1 MNTAELP
8 LLTVPIEL
16 KAHER
21 ARQLAAVQS
30 TVQKGK
36 RVYLNALAVY
46 AVHSYLKWLQIETD
60 LNVCDS
66 FNPVKTALANVADL
80 VIIGTGSLECRPVLP
95 GEITISLPEEVIENR
110 IGYVGVQFS
119 DRLDSVQL
127 LGFAPN
133 LDSSNA
139 PQQLAVAELMP
150 IDNLIEQITRL
161 QSAIAFLETDDPVAV
176 QVRAQIETQS
186 RSNIIAQLERI
197 YRTCEEYEW
206 RYAAGEVLAGSPA
219 GGELT
224 RESADS
230 ADSADTDLQ
239 DLAEDLLEK
248 LAEIWRDAA

>member
-8 LLTVPIEL
+8 LLTVPIKL
-16 KAHER
+16 KAHEM

-60 LNVCDS
+60 FNSSDS
-66 FNPVKTALANVADL
+66 FNPAKTALANIADL
-80 VIIGTGSLECRPVLP
+80 LIPGIGSLECRPVLP
-95 GEITISLPEEVIENR
+95 GETAIFLPDEVIENR

-127 LGFAPN
+127 LGFSPISN
-133 LDSSNA
+133 SSNP

-150 IDNLIEQITRL
+150 IDTLIEQITRL
-161 QSAIAFLETDDPVAV
+161 EEAIAFLETDDPVAV
-176 QVRAQIETQS
+176 QVRARVETRS
-186 RSNIIAQLERI
+186 PSNIVAQLERI

-206 RYAAGEVLAGSPA
+206 RYAGGEMLAGSTA
-219 GGELT
+219 GGEFT
-224 RESADS
+224 RES

-239 DLAEDLLEK
+239 DLAEALLEK
-248 LAEIWRDAA
+248 LAGIWRDAA

>member
-16 KAHER
+16 KAHEM

-60 LNVCDS
+60 FNSSDS
-66 FNPVKTALANVADL
+66 FNPAKTALANIADL
-80 VIIGTGSLECRPVLP
+80 LIPGIGSLECRPVLP
-95 GEITISLPEEVIENR
+95 GETAIFLPDEVIENR

-127 LGFAPN
+127 LGFVPS
-133 LDSSNA
+133 LDSSN
-139 PQQLAVAELMP
+139 PLQQLAVAELMP
-150 IDNLIEQITRL
+150 IDALIEQITRL
-161 QSAIAFLETDDPVAV
+161 EEAIAFLETDDPVAV
-176 QVRAQIETQS
+176 QVRSTIQTRS
-186 RSNIIAQLERI
+186 PSNIVAQLERI

-206 RYAAGEVLAGSPA
+206 RYAGGEMLAGSAA
-219 GGELT
+219 GGEFT
-224 RESADS
+224 RESV
-230 ADSADTDLQ
+230 DSADTDLQ
-239 DLAEDLLEK
+239 DLAEALLEK
-248 LAEIWRDAA
+248 LAEIWTDAA

>member
-1 MNTAELP
+1 MNIAELP

-16 KAHER
+16 KAHEM

-60 LNVCDS
+60 VNNSDS
-66 FNPVKTALANVADL
+66 FNPAKTALANVADL
-80 VIIGTGSLECRPVLP
+80 VIPGIGSLECRPVLP
-95 GEITISLPEEVIENR
+95 GETTIFLPEEVIENR

-127 LGFAPN
+127 LGFAPT
-133 LDSSNA
+133 LDSSNP
-139 PQQLAVAELMP
+139 PQQIAVAELMP
-150 IDNLIEQITRL
+150 IDTLIEQITRL
-161 QSAIAFLETDDPVAV
+161 EEAIAFLETDDPVAV
-176 QVRAQIETQS
+176 QVRSTIQTQS
-186 RSNIIAQLERI
+186 QSNIVAQLERI
-197 YRTCEEYEW
+197 YRTCDEYEW
-206 RYAAGEVLAGSPA
+206 RYAGGEMLAGSTA
-219 GGELT
+219 GGEFT

-230 ADSADTDLQ
+230 ADTDLE
-239 DLAEDLLEK
+239 DLAEALLEK

>member
-1 MNTAELP
+1 MNIAELP
-8 LLTVPIEL
+8 LLTVPLEL
-16 KAHER
+16 KAHEM

-46 AVHSYLKWLQIETD
+46 AVYSYLKWLQIETD
-60 LNVCDS
+60 WEGSDS
-66 FNPVKTALANVADL
+66 FNPAKTALANVADL
-80 VIIGTGSLECRPVLP
+80 VIPGIGSLECRPVLP
-95 GEITISLPEEVIENR
+95 GETTILLPEEVIENR

-127 LGFAPN
+127 LGFVPS
-133 LDSSNA
+133 LDSSNP

-150 IDNLIEQITRL
+150 IDALIEQITRL
-161 QSAIAFLETDDPVAV
+161 EEALAFLETDDPVAV
-176 QVRAQIETQS
+176 QVRSQIETQS
-186 RSNIIAQLERI
+186 QSNIVAQFERI

-206 RYAAGEVLAGSPA
+206 RYAAGEMLAGSAA
-219 GGELT
+219 GGEFT
-224 RESADS
+224 RES

-239 DLAEDLLEK
+239 DLAEALLEK

>member
-1 MNTAELP
+1 MNIAEIP
-8 LLTVPIEL
+8 LLTVPLEL
-16 KAHER
+16 KAHEL

-60 LNVCDS
+60 FNSSDS
-66 FNPVKTALANVADL
+66 FNPAKTALANVADL
-80 VIIGTGSLECRPVLP
+80 LITGIGSLECRPVLP
-95 GEITISLPEEVIENR
+95 GETSIFLPEEVIENR

-127 LGFAPN
+127 LGFTPSFDN
-133 LDSSNA
+133 SNP
-139 PQQLAVAELMP
+139 PQQIAVAELMP
-150 IDNLIEQITRL
+150 IDALIEQITRL
-161 QSAIAFLETDDPVAV
+161 EEAIAFLETDDPVAI
-176 QVRAQIETQS
+176 QVRSTIQTQS
-186 RSNIIAQLERI
+186 QSNIVAQLERI

-206 RYAAGEVLAGSPA
+206 RYAAGEMLAGSTA
-219 GGELT
+219 GGEFT
-224 RESADS
+224 RES

-239 DLAEDLLEK
+239 DLAEALLEK

>member
-16 KAHER
+16 KAHEM

-60 LNVCDS
+60 FNSSDS
-66 FNPVKTALANVADL
+66 FNPAKTALANVADL
-80 VIIGTGSLECRPVLP
+80 VITGIGSLECRPVLP
-95 GEITISLPEEVIENR
+95 GETAIFLPDEVIENR

-127 LGFAPN
+127 LGFVPS
-133 LDSSNA
+133 LDSSN
-139 PQQLAVAELMP
+139 PLQQLAVAELMP
-150 IDNLIEQITRL
+150 IDTLIEQITRL
-161 QSAIAFLETDDPVAV
+161 EEAIAFLETDDPVAV
-176 QVRAQIETQS
+176 QVRARVETRS
-186 RSNIIAQLERI
+186 PSNIVAQLERI

-206 RYAAGEVLAGSPA
+206 RYAGGEMLAGSTA
-219 GGELT
+219 GGEFT
-224 RESADS
+224 RESV
-230 ADSADTDLQ
+230 DSADTDLQ
-239 DLAEDLLEK
+239 DLAEALLEK

>member
-16 KAHER
+16 KAHKM

-60 LNVCDS
+60 FNSSDS
-66 FNPVKTALANVADL
+66 FNPAKTALSNVADL
-80 VIIGTGSLECRPVLP
+80 LITGIGSLECRPVLP
-95 GEITISLPEEVIENR
+95 GETTIFLPEEVIENR

-127 LGFAPN
+127 LGFAP
-133 LDSSNA
+133 SSNSSN
-139 PQQLAVAELMP
+139 PLQQLAVAELMP
-150 IDNLIEQITRL
+150 IDTLIEQITRL
-161 QSAIAFLETDDPVAV
+161 EEAIAFLETDDPVAI
-176 QVRAQIETQS
+176 QVRARVETRS
-186 RSNIIAQLERI
+186 PSNIVAQLEQI

-206 RYAAGEVLAGSPA
+206 RYAGGEMLAGSAA
-219 GGELT
+219 GGEFT
-224 RESADS
+224 RESV
-230 ADSADTDLQ
+230 DSADTDLQ
-239 DLAEDLLEK
+239 DLAEALLEK

>member
-1 MNTAELP
+1 MNIAEIP
-8 LLTVPIEL
+8 LLTVPLEL
-16 KAHER
+16 KAHEL

-60 LNVCDS
+60 LNSSDS
-66 FNPVKTALANVADL
+66 FNPAKTALANVADL
-80 VIIGTGSLECRPVLP
+80 VIPGIASLECRPVLP
-95 GEITISLPEEVIENR
+95 GETTIFLSEEVIENR

-127 LGFAPN
+127 LGFAPS
-133 LDSSNA
+133 LDSSNP
-139 PQQLAVAELMP
+139 PQQIAVAELMP
-150 IDNLIEQITRL
+150 IDTLIEQITRL
-161 QSAIAFLETDDPVAV
+161 EEAIAFLETDDPVAV
-176 QVRAQIETQS
+176 QVRSQIETQS
-186 RSNIIAQLERI
+186 QSNIVAQLERI

-206 RYAAGEVLAGSPA
+206 RYAAGEMLAGSTA
-219 GGELT
+219 SGEFT
-224 RESADS
+224 RES

-239 DLAEDLLEK
+239 DLAEALLEK